1 MEAFIHLILVLMVL
15 FAPIALVTL
24 VAILVSPY

>member
-1 MEAFIHLILVLMVL
+1 MTAKFASILLAALV

-24 VAILVSPY
+24 RQAAQIYA